1 MCQLKKKA
9 RRMAVA
15 RFEQLVGRTDF
26 ARMEEN
32 ALASLLDGGGLGV
45 RSKEAVWG
53 RRRVG

>member
-1 MCQLKKKA
+1 
-9 RRMAVA
+9 MAVA